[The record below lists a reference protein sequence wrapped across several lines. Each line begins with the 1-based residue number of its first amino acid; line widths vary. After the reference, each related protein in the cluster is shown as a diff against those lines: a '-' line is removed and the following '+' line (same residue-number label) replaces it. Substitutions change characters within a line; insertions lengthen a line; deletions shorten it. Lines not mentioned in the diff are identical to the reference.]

1 MIGLREI
8 SLIFTGTT
16 VLVLGI
22 YVFSASPRRE
32 PNGVFGLLCIFASI
46 WCFSILLVRLSS
58 SPHKAVFWGRLA
70 FLAVGLGVTFFL
82 YFAFVFPERS
92 IPKWIPHPLGFI
104 APGIIFAV
112 LAFTDLILEDVRLEE
127 WGYDSVHGP
136 LHSLFLVYILS
147 YISIGISYLFVKLIH
162 TSSPIQKLQLKY
174 VLIGLTVA
182 PFIGLVT
189 NGILPIIGN
198 ARFTDIGPTS
208 FIVFVGASSYA
219 IVKHRLMDI
228 DFLIKKG
235 FILLFSFI
243 ILCFPAF
250 IFLGLLENFF
260 YQKVNYE
267 FTLFVILLIV
277 LSSLVFLRIRAVAE
291 EKIEKFLFKQRYS
304 DQRTLMNFGRA
315 LVTILDLRSLCK
327 RVIETVSQ
335 SMNVTNGS
343 VYILDEEKASFELYE
358 YGESDRGGKIIKRL
372 PQKDYLFQW
381 LLREKTVLVKEEW
394 SLMPPAP
401 ERDKALT
408 RMDEMQSEVCIPL
421 ISRNRVIG
429 IINLGSKRNRRP
441 YTIQDIELLT
451 TLANQTAI
459 AIENAKLYENLK
471 KQKSIMRRADRL
483 ASLGTL
489 TAGLAHEIRNPL
501 VAIKTLTQLLPER
514 LDDDEFRKD
523 FLTIASGEVD
533 RISSLVNELLEF
545 ARPTKPQF
553 QVEDI
558 KEIMDGMVLLI
569 STEVKKKQLEI
580 STHYEK
586 NLPPIALDRE
596 QIKQVFLNL
605 LLNAI
610 EATSEGGQVSVEIR
624 TFSKKGEESFLQVEI
639 RDTGNGIPEE
649 HLDTIFNPF
658 FTTKKKGSGLGL
670 SNAHQIVLEHGGI
683 LNVESHVGEGS
694 SFFVNL
700 PLLLEETEEKEGLE
714 RESQTSQHLP

>member
-8 SLIFTGTT
+8 SLIFTAIA
-16 VLVLGI
+16 VLTLGI
-22 YVFSASPRRE
+22 YVFAANPRRDINRIFGLICVSASVWCL
-32 PNGVFGLLCIFASI
+32 GV
-46 WCFSILLVRLSS
+46 LLVRLSS
-58 SPHKAVFWGRLA
+58 HSEQALLWGKVPFFAVA
-70 FLAVGLGVTFFL
+70 LGAAFFL
-82 YFAFVFPERS
+82 YFSVVFPERPT
-92 IPKWIPHPLGFI
+92 PKWISNPLI
-104 APGIIFAV
+104 LLSPGVAFAF
-112 LAFTDLILEDVRLEE
+112 LSLTDLILRDVRLEQ

-136 LHSLFLVYILS
+136 LHSLFMVYILS
-147 YISIGISYLFVKLIH
+147 YISIGITYLFVKLIH
-162 TSSPIQKLQLKY
+162 TSSPIKKLQLKY

-182 PFIGLVT
+182 PIIGLVT
-189 NGILPIIGN
+189 NGILPMIGN

-208 FIVFVGASSYA
+208 FIVFVGSSSYA

-260 YQKVNYE
+260 YQTVNYE

-277 LSSLVFLRIRAVAE
+277 LSSLVFLRIRTAAE

-304 DQRTLMNFGRA
+304 NQRTLMNFGRA
-315 LVTILDLRSLCK
+315 LVTILDLTSLSK
-327 RVIETVSQ
+327 EVIDTVSHA
-335 SMNVTNGS
+335 MNARNGS
-343 VYILDEEKASFELYE
+343 LYIIDEEKASFELYE
-358 YGESDRGGKIIKRL
+358 HIDFDKNVEIIKRI
-372 PQKDYLFQW
+372 PRRDYLFEW
-381 LLREKTVLVKEEW
+381 LLEEKTVVVKEEW
-394 SLMPPAP
+394 TLMPPRT
-401 ERDKALT
+401 ERDKTLR

-421 ISRNRVIG
+421 INRNRVIG

-459 AIENAKLYENLK
+459 AIENAKLYQNLK
-471 KQKSIMRRADRL
+471 KQKAIMRRADRL

-523 FLTIASGEVD
+523 FLAIASGEVD

-553 QVEDI
+553 QVENI

-610 EATSEGGQVSVEIR
+610 EATSKGGHVNVEIR
-624 TFSKKGEESFLQVEI
+624 TFSKKGGERFLQVEI

-649 HLDTIFNPF
+649 HLDNIFNPF

-670 SNAHQIVLEHGGI
+670 SNTHQIVREHGGI
-683 LNVESHVGEGS
+683 LSVESHVGEGS

-700 PLLLEETEEKEGLE
+700 PLLQEKTEEKEVVE